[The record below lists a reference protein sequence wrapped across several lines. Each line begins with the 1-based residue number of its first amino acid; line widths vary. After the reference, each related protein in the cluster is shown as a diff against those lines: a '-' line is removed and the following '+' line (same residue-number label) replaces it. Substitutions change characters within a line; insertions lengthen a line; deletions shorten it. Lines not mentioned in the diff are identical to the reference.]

1 MQGSYRKDGQKFH
14 MKKSLDYIN
23 SLNIS
28 KIFHILKMCL
38 HRIIVELK
46 LTI

>member
-1 MQGSYRKDGQKFH
+1 MQGFYRKDGQKFH
-14 MKKSLDYIN
+14 MKKYLDYIN

-28 KIFHILKMCL
+28 KIFAILKMYL
-38 HRIIVELK
+38 HRIIMELE